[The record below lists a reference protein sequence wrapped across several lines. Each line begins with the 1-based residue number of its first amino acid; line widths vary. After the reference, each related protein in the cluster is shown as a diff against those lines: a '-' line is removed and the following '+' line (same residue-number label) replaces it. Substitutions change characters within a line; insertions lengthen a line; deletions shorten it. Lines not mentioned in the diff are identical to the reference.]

1 MSRAYSAPTRIKDS
15 SGKEVGTYR
24 AYHPGMKK
32 RISLG
37 TYDFNEA
44 CRLQAEM
51 LARYNKQPTP
61 VAPTPKPV
69 PVTVPVEAPT
79 VSEDKPLDAADLLKS
94 WAGVNDKPAVET
106 VEAEQL
112 PITEFNTQPQ
122 QQQAQPSPA
131 AMVRK
136 QGLSPEQSQRM
147 AVGLKKLVTNLNVI
161 VVGWGIQMFGKDP
174 APLDEEELELLQLG
188 WELWLDEIFV
198 KRKPKP
204 WMLVA
209 VGNLMIAV
217 AMYMNGTPRQVETQ
231 ADPHSAP
238 GGAGGSDAGN

>member
-1 MSRAYSAPTRIKDS
+1 M
-15 SGKEVGTYR
+15 YR
-24 AYHPGMKK
+24 AYHPGLKK

-37 TYDFNEA
+37 TKDYDEA
-44 CRLQAEM
+44 CRLQAQM
-51 LARYNKQPTP
+51 LARFDNQAPAP
-61 VAPTPKPV
+61 APTPKPI
-69 PVTVPVEAPT
+69 PVTPAVEVAP
-79 VSEDKPLDAADLLKS
+79 VSEDKPLEAADLLNS
-94 WAGVNDKPAVET
+94 WAGVKDKPAVEP
-106 VEAEQL
+106 VQAEQL
-112 PITEFNTQPQ
+112 PIPEFSTAPQPQ
-122 QQQAQPSPA
+122 AAPSPA
-131 AMVRK
+131 ALVRK
-136 QGLSPEQSQRM
+136 QGLSPEQSQKM

-217 AMYMNGTPRQVETQ
+217 AMYMNGTPRQVEAQ
-231 ADPHSAP
+231 PDPHSAP
-238 GGAGGSDAGN
+238 GGAGGNDGN

>member
-1 MSRAYSAPTRIKDS
+1 MSRAYTAPTRIKDS
-15 SGKEVGTYR
+15 SGKEVGAYR
-24 AYHPGMKK
+24 AYHPGLKK

-37 TYDFNEA
+37 TKDYNEA
-44 CRLQAEM
+44 CKLQAEM
-51 LARYNKQPTP
+51 LARFEGGQSQ
-61 VAPTPKPV
+61 VAPKPSRV
-69 PVTVPVEAPT
+69 PLAPSAPEVAA
-79 VSEDKPLDAADLLKS
+79 VSDDKPLDPADLLNS
-94 WAGVNDKPAVET
+94 WAGVKDKPAAEPVQ
-106 VEAEQL
+106 AEQI
-112 PITEFNTQPQ
+112 PIPEFSTQPAQ
-122 QQQAQPSPA
+122 SVAQPSPA

-136 QGLSPEQSQRM
+136 QGLSPEQSQKM

-217 AMYMNGTPRQVETQ
+217 AMYMNGKPREVEAQ

-238 GGAGGSDAGN
+238 GNAGGADGN